1 MTDGIPHLSAAY
13 AESMTCLNSVDTE
26 RCSLKLIQLPLG
38 RDSAAWKLNEGRAWV
53 SIGHLCIGL
62 SYV

>member
-38 RDSAAWKLNEGRAWV
+38 RDSAAWKLNEGRAWAQ
-53 SIGHLCIGL
+53 GK
-62 SYV
+62 